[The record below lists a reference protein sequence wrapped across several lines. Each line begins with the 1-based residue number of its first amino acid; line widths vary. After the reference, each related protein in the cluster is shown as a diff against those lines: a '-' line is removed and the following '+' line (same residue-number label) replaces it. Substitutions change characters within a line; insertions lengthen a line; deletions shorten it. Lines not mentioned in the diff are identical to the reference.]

1 MAGPFVKV
9 TAIEDHPAGDEVWV
23 NASTIAYTA
32 PEGKEADA
40 ARIFFV
46 VPNYESGGYALSL
59 TVRGTPGAIV
69 AAIGQVEM
77 DDARRMA
84 SATGSSAVTA
94 GQGAPMMMPTDV
106 EGGAS

>member
-1 MAGPFVKV
+1 MAGPFVKL
-9 TAIEDHPAGDEVWV
+9 ASIEEHPAGEEVWV
-23 NASTIAYTA
+23 NASTIAYIA
-32 PEGKEADA
+32 PEGKDPEA

-69 AAIGQVEM
+69 AAIGQAEM

-84 SATGSSAVTA
+84 SATGSSAVTG
-94 GQGAPMMMPTDV
+94 GQGAPMTMQTDV
-106 EGGAS
+106 EGGES